1 MIREF
6 LSFHYIPVCMSQQW
20 KFKEISVKC
29 FNVIFFSHLLSYC
42 FYNLPYTCRLSLYR
56 FYCRCSF
63 ILRYKFAVSHWKPNL
78 IDKLCLSSPPVS
90 ILSPIMWILDHM
102 YILLFELFWI
112 TTTFIVNFNFNES
125 FIINI
130 FFPSFKKCWHFLPM
144 WLIFVFLVFFTFYS
158 YYRIGNGTVRSWR
171 ISSQWLSSVLFL
183 SAFKVPLICSRLC
196 NTLDV
201 DMRNS
206 FSINSGLQNVLHRAS
221 GGFCKT

>member
-1 MIREF
+1 MWF
-6 LSFHYIPVCMSQQW
+6 
-20 KFKEISVKC
+20 
-29 FNVIFFSHLLSYC
+29 FFSHLLSYC

-130 FFPSFKKCWHFLPM
+130 FFPSFKNADIFSPCDWFLFFCFFLPST
-144 WLIFVFLVFFTFYS
+144 LTTGLVMAQLGPGGYPLNDCLL
-158 YYRIGNGTVRSWR
+158 YY
-171 ISSQWLSSVLFL
+171 F
-183 SAFKVPLICSRLC
+183 
-196 NTLDV
+196 
-201 DMRNS
+201 
-206 FSINSGLQNVLHRAS
+206 
-221 GGFCKT
+221 